1 MVIKR
6 SRPIL
11 RYVWQSGLVGWGW
24 MLEVGVDS
32 EGGWKLNVRLEGLSI
47 VGEII
52 SICINFFIKLIFYC
66 TFSEMLKV
74 VKVSLKT

>member
-1 MVIKR
+1 MILIIFFGVIMVIKR

-32 EGGWKLNVRLEGLSI
+32 EGGWKLNVRLEREGD
-47 VGEII
+47 
-52 SICINFFIKLIFYC
+52 
-66 TFSEMLKV
+66 LKQQ
-74 VKVSLKT
+74 